1 MRGTTQREALE
12 FFDSLE
18 AVESDF
24 MKGLWKGS
32 EMPSGHP
39 MDGLLTLVPWYGK
52 RFVNAENVHPLVMID
67 KQKRLYSVNPDLLLK
82 FAEMSVKLKMRSEMK
97 NAHIFDG
104 FLKIFT
110 TKKSK
115 ARLREVKFRGV
126 MTAAMIY
133 DNLKIIDIFRKVDE
147 NTVLGVMDFKG
158 RMHETYY
165 FFVLRRK

>member
-12 FFDSLE
+12 FFDTLE
-18 AVESDF
+18 AVEPDF

-32 EMPSGHP
+32 ELPSGHP

-67 KQKRLYSVNPDLLLK
+67 KQKRLYSVSPDLLMK
-82 FAEMSVKLKMRSEMK
+82 FAELSAHIKKLPELR
-97 NAHIFDG
+97 NAHIFDS

-133 DNLKIIDIFRKVDE
+133 DNLKIIDVFRKVDD
-147 NTVLGVMDFKG
+147 NTVLGVMDLKG
-158 RMHETYY
+158 KMHGTYY
-165 FFVLRRK
+165 FFVLKRK